1 MSTTQIFISYARDDD
16 AAPPDLNRGEAKGF
30 VTSLHEQLLYEFQE
44 LGQPRPKIWR
54 DTRGIDPGDQF
65 EPLLDEA
72 IAASSLLLVVLS
84 RNWLTRPYCLREL
97 EGFARR
103 WNKEGDRALRQRLVV
118 VAKHYVD
125 PQRRPSL
132 LQGQEGFSF
141 FALDAE
147 AEAGQEHEFFARGAI
162 RDPRYQDRVRDL
174 GCYLWRSAARLD
186 NAAQGAPVTT
196 AGTAKSPAPQTTGR
210 TIYLAKP
217 AQDMRAAYGRL
228 VDELQGRGY
237 AVVPSPTEE
246 IPNDASAT
254 EFVDKALAAAE
265 LSVHLLGEK
274 AGYAPEDAE
283 PIVKLQLTR
292 AAARVPAEADGS
304 DAWSRSFRRI
314 IWATRVVEDVTA
326 SGECKAER
334 DPLAVLAKFNRQLA
348 TDKVEGDSL
357 SKFVDFFFQHLDRT
371 APPREVLE
379 EIKAD
384 SKVYVYHRP
393 EDTDYALTIAKALQ
407 QRQVEPVLP
416 ALEGDAAELSAFHRQ
431 NLLDCDAVVLC
442 WASASE
448 VWARVTSR
456 ELKNWRDLG
465 RDSQFACRGLVTG
478 PPSGDRKKAYVQ
490 LPPRNEIDVVV
501 DLMGDDSPSPEALD
515 PLVQGARPK
524 PP

>member
-1 MSTTQIFISYARDDD
+1 MSTTQIFVSYARDDD

-44 LGQPRPKIWR
+44 LGQPRPKLWR
-54 DTRGIDPGDQF
+54 DTRGISPGDQF
-65 EPLLDEA
+65 EPLIDEA
-72 IAASSLLLVVLS
+72 IAASCLLLVVLS
-84 RNWLTRPYCLREL
+84 RNWLTRPYCLGEL
-97 EGFARR
+97 EAFARL
-103 WNKEGDRALRQRLVV
+103 WSHEGDRALRQRLVV

-125 PQRRPSL
+125 PQRRPPL

-141 FALDAE
+141 FALDAQ

-162 RDPRYQDRVRDL
+162 RDPRYQDRVKDL
-174 GCYLWRSAARLD
+174 GSYLWRSAARLD
-186 NAAQGAPVTT
+186 KAPDAGPVPPAQSV
-196 AGTAKSPAPQTTGR
+196 KSLSPQMTGR
-210 TIYLAKP
+210 TVYLAKP
-217 AQDMRAAYGRL
+217 ALDMREAYSRL
-228 VDELQGRGY
+228 VDELRGRGY
-237 AVVPSPTEE
+237 AVVPAVTDE

-254 EFVDKALAAAE
+254 EFVDQAIAGAE

-283 PIVKLQLTR
+283 PIVKLQLTS
-292 AAARVPAEADGS
+292 AAARVPAETDGTE
-304 DAWSRSFRRI
+304 AWSRSFRRI
-314 IWATRVVEDVTA
+314 VWAPRVVEGTA
-326 SGECKAER
+326 SIERKVER
-334 DPLAVLAKFNRQLA
+334 DPLAVLAKFDRQLA

-371 APPREVLE
+371 APPREALD

-384 SKVYVYHRP
+384 SRVYIYHRP
-393 EDTDYALTIAKALQ
+393 EDSDYALSLAKALQ

-442 WASASE
+442 WANASE

-465 RDSQFACRGLVTG
+465 RESQFAWRGLVTG
-478 PPSGDRKKAYVQ
+478 PPSGDRKKAFVQ
-490 LPPRNEIDVVV
+490 LPPRNEIDIVV
-501 DLMGDDSPSPEALD
+501 DLTGHDIPPPTALD
-515 PLVQGARPK
+515 ALVQSARPK
-524 PP
+524 AP

>member
-1 MSTTQIFISYARDDD
+1 MSSPQIFLSYARDDD
-16 AAPPDLNRGEAKGF
+16 AAPPDLNRTEAKGF

-54 DTRGIDPGDQF
+54 DTRGVTPADQF
-65 EPLLDEA
+65 EPLIGEA
-72 IAASSLLLVVLS
+72 LAASSLLVVVLS
-84 RNWLTRPYCLREL
+84 RNWLTRPYCLGEL
-97 EGFARR
+97 EEFARR
-103 WNKEGDRALRQRLVV
+103 WSKDSERALKQRLVV

-125 PQRRPSL
+125 PQRRPLL

-147 AEAGQEHEFFARGAI
+147 AEAGQEHEFFARGTI
-162 RDPRYQDRVRDL
+162 RDPRYQERVRDL
-174 GCYLWRSAARLD
+174 GCYLWRSAAKLD
-186 NAAQGAPVTT
+186 TTAAIVPVTAT
-196 AGTAKSPAPQTTGR
+196 QSAKSPAPQTTGR

-217 AQDMRAAYGRL
+217 ALDMRAAYGRL

-237 AVVPSPTEE
+237 AIVPPPGEE
-246 IPNDASAT
+246 IPNDASFT
-254 EFVDKALAAAE
+254 EYVDKALAAAE
-265 LSVHLLGEK
+265 LSVHLLGDK

-283 PIVKLQLTR
+283 PIVKLQLSR
-292 AAARVPAEADGS
+292 AAARVPPEADGT
-304 DAWSRSFRRI
+304 DAFSRSFRRI
-314 IWATRVVEDVTA
+314 IWATRVVEDVTG
-326 SGECKAER
+326 SGEPKAER
-334 DPLAVLAKFNRQLA
+334 DPLAVLAKFNAQLA
-348 TDKVEGDSL
+348 TDKIDGENL

-371 APPREVLE
+371 APAREALE
-379 EIKAD
+379 EMKAD

-393 EDTDYALTIAKALQ
+393 EDTDYALSLAKALQ

-431 NLLDCDAVVLC
+431 NLVDCDAVVLC

-465 RDSQFACRGLVTG
+465 RETQFAYRGLVTG
-478 PPSGDRKKAYVQ
+478 PPSGDRKKAFVQ

-501 DLMGDDSPSPEALD
+501 DLTAHDSPSPEALD
-515 PLVQGARPK
+515 TLVNGARPR
-524 PP
+524 PS